1 MTWTKPYRSLVPSP
15 RAICTFS
22 FLHTFLRIS
31 GASLLERESPAGGGG
46 GGGGRLEIREIHKLP
61 EKRGR
66 KTTTTTPSSAPAV
79 LLCHFLHLHHFRPIF
94 YNDVKLQLCPKLFS
108 LSVRQCLRD
117 AHLCVSEFPLAP
129 PSETTTNRQLIPM
142 RPTNGAPLLFLLP
155 LPSPIPVFGPTEE
168 KLFPVLLFLKRTL
181 QARDFHQTRQGTK

>member
-15 RAICTFS
+15 SAICTFS
-22 FLHTFLRIS
+22 FLHTFLSIS
-31 GASLLERESPAGGGG
+31 GASLLERERERERESPAGG

-108 LSVRQCLRD
+108 HFAWQCLRD
-117 AHLCVSEFPLAP
+117 AHLCVGEIPLAP

-142 RPTNGAPLLFLLP
+142 WPTNGPPLIFLLP
-155 LPSPIPVFGPTEE
+155 SPSPS
-168 KLFPVLLFLKRTL
+168 
-181 QARDFHQTRQGTK
+181 